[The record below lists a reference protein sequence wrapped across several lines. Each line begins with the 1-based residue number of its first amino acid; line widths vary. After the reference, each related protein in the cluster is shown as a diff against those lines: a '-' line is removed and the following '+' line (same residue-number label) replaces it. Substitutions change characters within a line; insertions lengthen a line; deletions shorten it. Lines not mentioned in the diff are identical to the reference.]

1 MPVKETFYITQTESV
16 FIKTAARSVNIV
28 LVSLLWALNNCRL
41 SYCQTIRGLM
51 RISSYLPPFTF
62 HFQVHDNFMYAI
74 QVVHDSFIKFFI
86 KSS

>member
-1 MPVKETFYITQTESV
+1 MLVKETFYVTQTESV

-41 SYCQTIRGLM
+41 SYSQTIRGLM
-51 RISSYLPPFTF
+51 RISLYLLPFPF

-74 QVVHDSFIKFFI
+74 QVVHESFINCFI